1 MAVPV
6 RSHLDI
12 HHHWLSSRPGPLRLT
27 AARTLGVAG
36 LIAYNWWVAAPFQP
50 GWLRSSNALFSD
62 LAASDQPHALT
73 LQHLDLTAGLLL
85 VSALLLRGPIGRS
98 GSRPEW
104 KWLVAFAA
112 MASAGGAFPY
122 TCASGLDHGC
132 RSLER
137 QMQLPPT
144 HYMHMLAGIGEFV
157 TITLALWIAYRRT
170 RADGTAQAALMHFL
184 VAMLVIAYP
193 LLAVAYFGDRWGT
206 IVEPMFFVAFT
217 VLTAVTLFEPV
228 GHPVAVTPVA
238 VDTRRS
244 RH

>member
-112 MASAGGAFPY
+112 MASAGGAFP
-122 TCASGLDHGC
+122 LHL
-132 RSLER
+132 RIR
-137 QMQLPPT
+137 PRPRM
-144 HYMHMLAGIGEFV
+144 
-157 TITLALWIAYRRT
+157 
-170 RADGTAQAALMHFL
+170 
-184 VAMLVIAYP
+184 
-193 LLAVAYFGDRWGT
+193 
-206 IVEPMFFVAFT
+206 
-217 VLTAVTLFEPV
+217 
-228 GHPVAVTPVA
+228 PVARTTDATPTDPLHA
-238 VDTRRS
+238 HARRD
-244 RH
+244 R